1 MSSISLHPRGSE
13 WRQWD
18 LHVHT
23 PASFH
28 WEGRRFIAGNDQ
40 HNNEVL
46 DEMIVAL
53 NDAEPQVFALMDY
66 FTFDGWFLLKRRL
79 HDPAA
84 PKLEKTV
91 FPGIELRLAA
101 PMRGRLN
108 AHVVFSNEIDDQ
120 HLIDF
125 LSAQK
130 IELINRSLSN
140 AALMEYA
147 RRAPADKLAYHSFK
161 KTEVEAD
168 DAIALHAGYT
178 IAELN
183 CDAYKL
189 AISKVPDNQ
198 AVGFM
203 PFTTNDGL
211 SDIERNEHYAYTLGL
226 FETSPIFETRDY
238 NLWAAFAGV
247 ETTENRKWLEPF
259 QSALRNVPRLAVS
272 GSDSHRF
279 RGVAGDNNKRGYGD
293 YPSNK
298 KTWIK
303 ADPTWLGLLQAIREP
318 AKRSFLGAAPPKLEL
333 VKSLKTYYIDK
344 VAITKVANS
353 TFSDEWLNGVE
364 VELNHDLVAIIGNK
378 GSGKSALADIIA
390 LLGNSQQ
397 QKHFSFL
404 QNKRFRGKNGEPAH
418 HFEGSLNWL
427 AGEPSSML
435 LSENPPPERVEMV
448 KYIPQGRFEALCN
461 EHVMGTS
468 NAFEN
473 ELRSVIFT
481 HVTKEVADGALDFD
495 QLIERQEEV
504 HRAKINEL
512 RKRLRTLNEDIIA
525 IEDQLNPNLK
535 LHVQEQLK
543 IKLLQVEE
551 HLSLRPAEVAAP
563 TDELSPEQ
571 QDASLKLMALS
582 EEMAALGSAIEAAN
596 DQRVAIS
603 TKRRSIKSIKDRV
616 AIFESQ
622 MSELR
627 STIQEDLSN
636 IGLKFEDVVEFT
648 NKTAQLS
655 ETEVTLSAEFE
666 RLGTAVKQFEE
677 RINIIQDERL
687 AQSVKLNEPQQLH
700 QAYLANLER
709 WNNVMN
715 TLEGNDALPESVKG
729 LQARLLQLERL
740 PETLEKKRL
749 ERREL
754 TGQIYDLLS
763 NQRAGRADLFSP
775 LQSLIQSNALIRDG
789 YKLEFLA
796 KLGGSAE
803 AISSRLFSM
812 IKQNA
817 GELRGE
823 EESLAAVRTR
833 FEKYDFSK
841 RDHATDFASEVDA
854 LVRDASGRN
863 SGAGEGIRPLLRK
876 DREPIEVYDFIY
888 GLDYLEPKYTLLFQ
902 DTEIEQLSPGQR
914 GALLLIFYLLVDKGR
929 NPIVLDQPEEN
940 LDNETVVS
948 LLVPVLNQA
957 KQNRQIIMVTHNPN
971 LAVVCDAEQII
982 FAEFDRRTKPK
993 ITYVSGSIE
1002 NPLINS
1008 YVVTV
1013 LEGTKPAFNNRSQKY
1028 H

>member
-1 MSSISLHPRGSE
+1 MHPRGSE

-23 PASFH
+23 PVSFH
-28 WEGRRFIAGNDQ
+28 WEGQRFIPGNEK
-40 HNNEVL
+40 HNNQII
-46 DEMIVAL
+46 DAMIVAF
-53 NDAEPQVFALMDY
+53 NEAEPQVFALMDY

-79 HDPAA
+79 RDADA
-84 PKLEKTV
+84 PKLNKTI
-91 FPGIELRLAA
+91 FPGIELRLSA
-101 PMRGRLN
+101 PMPGRLN
-108 AHVVFSNEIDDQ
+108 AHVIFSNEISDQ
-120 HLIDF
+120 HLKDF

-130 IELINRSLSN
+130 IELIDRPLSDEG
-140 AALMEYA
+140 LREYA
-147 RRAPADKLAYHSFK
+147 RRAPPDKLEHHSLK
-161 KTEVEAD
+161 KATVDASD
-168 DAIALHAGYT
+168 DAALQAGYI

-183 CDAYKL
+183 CDAYKA
-189 AISKVPDNQ
+189 AIRKVPNNL

-203 PFTTNDGL
+203 AFSTYDGL
-211 SDIERNEHYAYTLGL
+211 NDIQRNEHYAYTLGL

-238 NLWAAFAGV
+238 DLWAAFAGV
-247 ETTENRKWLEPF
+247 ETPRNTKWLNSF
-259 QSALRNVPRLAVS
+259 QTALRGVPRLAVS

-279 RGVAGDNNKRGYGD
+279 KGVAGDNNKRGYGD

-298 KTWIK
+298 ITWIK
-303 ADPTWLGLLQAIREP
+303 ADPTWQGLLQAIREP
-318 AKRSFLGAAPPKLEL
+318 AKRSFLGVAPPKLEL
-333 VKSLKTYYIDK
+333 VNSLKTYYIDK
-344 VAITKVANS
+344 IAINKVADS
-353 TFSDEWLNGVE
+353 TFSDDWLSGVE
-364 VELNHDLVAIIGNK
+364 VELNCDLVAIIGNK

-404 QNKRFRGKNGEPAH
+404 QNRRFRGKSGEPAR
-418 HFEGSLNWL
+418 HFNGTLNWL
-427 AGEPSSML
+427 AGDPNTML
-435 LSENPPPERVEMV
+435 LSDNPPSERVEMV

-481 HVTKEVADGALDFD
+481 HVPKEIADGALDFD

-512 RKRLRTLNEDIIA
+512 RKRMRTLNEEIIS
-525 IEDQLNPNLK
+525 IEDQLNPSLK
-535 LHVQEQLK
+535 LNIQEQLK
-543 IKLLQVEE
+543 IKMLQVQEQ
-551 HLSLRPAEVAAP
+551 LSLRPSEVAAP
-563 TDELSPEQ
+563 TDALSPEQ
-571 QDASLKLMALS
+571 QDASLKLVALS
-582 EEMAALGSAIEAAN
+582 EEITTLAAAIEAAK
-596 DQRVAIS
+596 DRRVIINS
-603 TKRRSIKSIKDRV
+603 KRRSIKSIKDRV

-627 STIQEDLSN
+627 SNIQDDLSN
-636 IGLKFEDVVEFT
+636 IGLKFDDVIEYK
-648 NKTAQLS
+648 NKTAQLL
-655 ETEVTLSAEFE
+655 ETENNLSIESEKLATE
-666 RLGTAVKQFEE
+666 LKQFAD
-677 RINIIQDERL
+677 RMATIQDERL
-687 AQSVKLNEPQQLH
+687 PLSAKLNEPQQLH
-700 QAYLANLER
+700 QTYLTKLES
-709 WNNVMN
+709 WNNSIA
-715 TLEGNDALPESVKG
+715 TLEGNDSLPESVKG
-729 LQARLLQLERL
+729 LQARLLQLDKL
-740 PETLEKKRL
+740 PETLRRKRL
-749 ERREL
+749 DRQEL
-754 TGQIYDLLS
+754 TSQIYDLLA
-763 NQRAGRADLFSP
+763 NQRAGRAELFSP
-775 LQSLIQSNALIRDG
+775 LQSLIQNNTLIRDG

-823 EESLAAVRTR
+823 EESLAAVKSR
-833 FEKYDFSK
+833 FEKYDFST
-841 RDHATDFASEVDA
+841 RDHAADFASDIDT

-876 DREPIEVYDFIY
+876 DRDPIEVYDLIY

-902 DTEIEQLSPGQR
+902 DTQIEQLSPGQR

-982 FAEFDRRTKPK
+982 FAEFDRKTNPR
-993 ITYVSGSIE
+993 ISYVSGSIE
-1002 NPLINS
+1002 NPRINHH
-1008 YVVTV
+1008 VVTV